1 MTGDCVRAPYMV
13 GPARV
18 PITCARV
25 PEALKDVSGR
35 GKVPIV
41 SSCFF
46 ISKDARI
53 MCTYLCVH
61 ILKN

>member
-1 MTGDCVRAPYMV
+1 MTGDCVRMV

-53 MCTYLCVH
+53 MCTYFVH